1 MIDEKKIKAYGRA
14 VMMRILA
21 DRETKKRME
30 REVLA
35 MVRDRVF
42 DSGRNDPYEF
52 LGDPSVFAREYLDE
66 MRTIYPK
73 ARYIGGG
80 GGRTTGRSYGYEY
93 TSKTTV
99 MGIPLVHINTRPLG
113 LAKGI
118 IAIGSVAVGVISLGG
133 ISLGVIS
140 LGGISLALSLSL
152 GGVSASLWV
161 AFGGLAVA
169 LYMAVGGLAI
179 AYDIA
184 IGGAALAKNY
194 ALGGFASAR
203 VAIGGEARGII
214 AVYYQKGLGDYL
226 LRLPATAHQIVGFIT
241 SKTEGISGLFEWII
255 RLLF

>member
-30 REVLA
+30 REVLS

-42 DSGRNDPYEF
+42 DSGRNDPYEV

-133 ISLGVIS
+133 ISLG
-140 LGGISLALSLSL
+140 
-152 GGVSASLWV
+152 
-161 AFGGLAVA
+161 
-169 LYMAVGGLAI
+169 
-179 AYDIA
+179 
-184 IGGAALAKNY
+184 
-194 ALGGFASAR
+194 
-203 VAIGGEARGII
+203 
-214 AVYYQKGLGDYL
+214 
-226 LRLPATAHQIVGFIT
+226 
-241 SKTEGISGLFEWII
+241 
-255 RLLF
+255 